1 MLYIFGDCHVENMH
15 DLNIKT
21 DNIELIG
28 IRGLWSSSLNEKLL
42 KVNIPLMEMQNYNIP
57 VDQNIIVFLGHADIR
72 NTEPIYED
80 IKAKVDRYVELATKY
95 LNPYF
100 QNVYFAEPWPIWSDS
115 HPDKLNAEDHFK
127 KALAVAVQKYNTRI
141 VITQK
146 EMYECLG
153 KNGVLSSENV
163 IEKNGKGLTWPDKYL
178 EKVLNL
184 IIAKS
189 LTL

>member
-1 MLYIFGDCHVENMH
+1 MN
-15 DLNIKT
+15 DLKK
-21 DNIELIG
+21 DLSGVKLIG
-28 IRGLWSSSLNEKLL
+28 CEGLWSSSLDLNEL
-42 KVNIPLMEMQNYNIP
+42 KKILPINTKKYDIGPKR
-57 VDQNIIVFLGHADIR
+57 DIVLFLGHADIR
-72 NTEPIYED
+72 NTKPIYEE
-80 IKAKVDRYVELATKY
+80 IEAKVDKYVELATKY

-100 QNVYFAEPWPIWSDS
+100 QNVYFAEPWPMWSDS

-146 EMYECLG
+146 EIYEAIG
-153 KNGVLSSENV
+153 KYAVTSEENV
-163 IEKNGKGLTWPDKYL
+163 KEKHGKGLTWPDEYF

-184 IIAKS
+184 IIEKS

>member
-1 MLYIFGDCHVENMH
+1 MLYVFGDCHVESMH
-15 DLNIKT
+15 ELNIKT
-21 DNIELIG
+21 DNIKLIG
-28 IRGLWSSSLNEKLL
+28 ISGLWSSLLNFESISK
-42 KVNIPLMEMQNYNIP
+42 IPFANTKGYIIP
-57 VDQNIIVFLGHADIR
+57 VDQNIIMFLGHADIR
-72 NTEPIYED
+72 NTKPIYED
-80 IKAKVDRYVELATKY
+80 IEIKVDRYVELATTY

-127 KALAVAVQKYNTRI
+127 KALHVAVEKYNTKI

-146 EMYECLG
+146 EIYEYLG
-153 KNGVLSSENV
+153 KDGVASEENV
-163 IEKNGKGLTWPDKYL
+163 KEKNGRGLTWPDHYL

-184 IIAKS
+184 IVAKS

>member
-15 DLNIKT
+15 GLNIKT

-28 IRGLWSSSLNEKLL
+28 IRGLWSSSLNGKLL

-80 IKAKVDRYVELATKY
+80 IKEKVDRYVELATKY

-100 QNVYFAEPWPIWSDS
+100 KNVYFAEPWPIWSVG
-115 HPDKLNAEDHFK
+115 LIYW
-127 KALAVAVQKYNTRI
+127 AL
-141 VITQK
+141 
-146 EMYECLG
+146 
-153 KNGVLSSENV
+153 
-163 IEKNGKGLTWPDKYL
+163 P
-178 EKVLNL
+178 
-184 IIAKS
+184 
-189 LTL
+189 